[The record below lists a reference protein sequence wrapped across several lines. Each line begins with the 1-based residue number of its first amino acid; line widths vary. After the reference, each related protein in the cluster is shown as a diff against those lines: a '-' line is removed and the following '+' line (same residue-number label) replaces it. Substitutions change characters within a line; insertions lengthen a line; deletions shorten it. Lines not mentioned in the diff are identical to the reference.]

1 MKKQIFL
8 GFLIL
13 GIAIIT
19 PLNVYGAENSEPA
32 SELISEKVQA
42 IEVNEDVELDEN
54 IIADDLDISEQNVL
68 PNNPFYFFKRG
79 WRGIQSAFIFNPVK
93 KAELKL
99 RFADERLIE
108 AKKMAEAVDS
118 KKASDIISKAIENYE
133 KEVKRVKEQ
142 MDKFEGIDVERVE
155 KFVERFSDHQI
166 KQQKLI
172 NRIEKKLTEKEVSPE
187 IIEKIIEHKERAME
201 HFANGALSAVNPEVL
216 REKLEKVIE
225 EGSGSEFKH
234 FKNLEILKSLE
245 ERVPEEARKSIIKA
259 QENAKKSLN
268 NFLSDN
274 KENSEKFKNFIENS
288 GGDALRKLKVIDE
301 LDIDNFDGNVKRILN
316 DAREKTLDKARD
328 IFENIDTD
336 DAKDKF
342 FKRLENIN
350 TKDLNII
357 NRLEEK
363 LPADATERLR
373 NAKEKVIE
381 NENRNKIKERLE
393 NKINNT
399 KDQEAIKEKIN
410 NKGILNEVKKI
421 DFEQS
426 EKQNSKQSNGFSL
439 ERDKR
444 IIEEKLQNT
453 QDALIKKAGQVQDII
468 NNAQ

>member
-19 PLNVYGAENSEPA
+19 PLNVYGAENSEPV
-32 SELISEKVQA
+32 SELIAEKVQV

-118 KKASDIISKAIENYE
+118 KKASNIISKAIENYE

-301 LDIDNFDGNVKRILN
+301 LDIDNFDGNIKRILN

-350 TKDLNII
+350 IKDLNII

>member
-19 PLNVYGAENSEPA
+19 PLNVYGAENSEPV

-142 MDKFEGIDVERVE
+142 MDKFEGIEVERVE

-274 KENSEKFKNFIENS
+274 KENSERFKNFIENS

-301 LDIDNFDGNVKRILN
+301 LDIDNFDGNIKRILN
-316 DAREKTLDKARD
+316 DAREKTLDKAHD

-357 NRLEEK
+357 NK
-363 LPADATERLR
+363 
-373 NAKEKVIE
+373 IE
-381 NENRNKIKERLE
+381 NRLPGAIKE
-393 NKINNT
+393 NI
-399 KDQEAIKEKIN
+399 IKEKIN
-410 NKGILNEVKKI
+410 NRGILNEVKKI

-426 EKQNSKQSNGFSL
+426 EKQNFKQNNGFSL
-439 ERDKR
+439 ERDKK

-453 QDALIKKAGQVQDII
+453 QDTLIEKAGQVQNII

>member
-19 PLNVYGAENSEPA
+19 PLNVYGAENSEPV
-32 SELISEKVQA
+32 SELISEKVQV

-274 KENSEKFKNFIENS
+274 KENSERFKNFIENS

-301 LDIDNFDGNVKRILN
+301 LDIDNFDGNIKRILN

-373 NAKEKVIE
+373 NAKEKVI
-381 NENRNKIKERLE
+381 ENRNKIKERLE

>member
-301 LDIDNFDGNVKRILN
+301 LDIDNFDGNIKRILN

-453 QDALIKKAGQVQDII
+453 QDTLIEKAGQVQDII

>member
-301 LDIDNFDGNVKRILN
+301 LDIDNFDGNIKRILN

-373 NAKEKVIE
+373 NAKEKVI
-381 NENRNKIKERLE
+381 ENRNKIKERLE

>member
-19 PLNVYGAENSEPA
+19 PLNVYGAENSEPV
-32 SELISEKVQA
+32 SELISEKVQV

-133 KEVKRVKEQ
+133 KEEKRVKEQ

-155 KFVERFSDHQI
+155 KFVERFSDHQL

-216 REKLEKVIE
+216 SEKLEKVIE

-301 LDIDNFDGNVKRILN
+301 LDIDNFDGNIKRILN
-316 DAREKTLDKARD
+316 DAREKTLDKAHD

-350 TKDLNII
+350 IKDLNII

-381 NENRNKIKERLE
+381 NRNKIKERLE

-399 KDQEAIKEKIN
+399 KDPEAIKERIN

-453 QDALIKKAGQVQDII
+453 QDALI
-468 NNAQ
+468 

>member
-19 PLNVYGAENSEPA
+19 PLNVYGAENSEPV
-32 SELISEKVQA
+32 SELISEKVQV

-301 LDIDNFDGNVKRILN
+301 LNIDNFDGNVKRILN

>member
-301 LDIDNFDGNVKRILN
+301 LDIDNFDGNIKRILN

>member
-108 AKKMAEAVDS
+108 ANKMAEAVDS

-259 QENAKKSLN
+259 QENARKSLN

-274 KENSEKFKNFIENS
+274 KENSEKFRWRRV
-288 GGDALRKLKVIDE
+288 A
-301 LDIDNFDGNVKRILN
+301 
-316 DAREKTLDKARD
+316 
-328 IFENIDTD
+328 
-336 DAKDKF
+336 
-342 FKRLENIN
+342 
-350 TKDLNII
+350 
-357 NRLEEK
+357 
-363 LPADATERLR
+363 
-373 NAKEKVIE
+373 
-381 NENRNKIKERLE
+381 
-393 NKINNT
+393 
-399 KDQEAIKEKIN
+399 
-410 NKGILNEVKKI
+410 
-421 DFEQS
+421 
-426 EKQNSKQSNGFSL
+426 
-439 ERDKR
+439 
-444 IIEEKLQNT
+444 
-453 QDALIKKAGQVQDII
+453 
-468 NNAQ
+468 

>member
-274 KENSEKFKNFIENS
+274 KENSERFKNFIENS

-301 LDIDNFDGNVKRILN
+301 LDIDNFDGNIKRILN

>member
-142 MDKFEGIDVERVE
+142 MDKFEGIEVERVE

-274 KENSEKFKNFIENS
+274 KENSERFKNFIENS

-301 LDIDNFDGNVKRILN
+301 LDIDNFDGNIKRILN
-316 DAREKTLDKARD
+316 DAREKTLDKAHD

-350 TKDLNII
+350 IKDLNII

-373 NAKEKVIE
+373 NAKEKVI
-381 NENRNKIKERLE
+381 ENRNKIKERLE

>member
-142 MDKFEGIDVERVE
+142 MDKFEGIEVERVE

-301 LDIDNFDGNVKRILN
+301 LDIDNFDGNIKRILN

>member
-19 PLNVYGAENSEPA
+19 PLNVYGAENSEPV
-32 SELISEKVQA
+32 SELISEKVQV

-301 LDIDNFDGNVKRILN
+301 LDIDNFDGNIKRILN

-453 QDALIKKAGQVQDII
+453 QDTLIEKAGQVQNII

>member
-118 KKASDIISKAIENYE
+118 KKASNIISKAIENYE

-301 LDIDNFDGNVKRILN
+301 LDIDNFDGNIKRILN

-381 NENRNKIKERLE
+381 NENRNKIK
-393 NKINNT
+393 
-399 KDQEAIKEKIN
+399 
-410 NKGILNEVKKI
+410 KI

>member
-19 PLNVYGAENSEPA
+19 PLNVYGAENSEPV

-118 KKASDIISKAIENYE
+118 EKASDIISKAIENYE
-133 KEVKRVKEQ
+133 KEIKRVKEQ
-142 MDKFEGIDVERVE
+142 MDKFEGIEVERVE

-274 KENSEKFKNFIENS
+274 KENSERFKNFIENS

-301 LDIDNFDGNVKRILN
+301 LDIDNFDGNIKRILN
-316 DAREKTLDKARD
+316 DAREKTLDKAHD

-350 TKDLNII
+350 IKDLNII

-381 NENRNKIKERLE
+381 NRNKIKERLE

-399 KDQEAIKEKIN
+399 KDPEAIKEKIN

-439 ERDKR
+439 ERDKK

-453 QDALIKKAGQVQDII
+453 QDTLIEKAGQVQDII
-468 NNAQ
+468 NNTQ

>member
-19 PLNVYGAENSEPA
+19 PLNVYGAENSEPV

-225 EGSGSEFKH
+225 EVSGSEFKH

-245 ERVPEEARKSIIKA
+245 ERVPEEARKSIIRA

-274 KENSEKFKNFIENS
+274 KENSERFKNFIENS

-301 LDIDNFDGNVKRILN
+301 LDIDNFDGNIKRILN
-316 DAREKTLDKARD
+316 DAREKTLDKARY

>member
-1 MKKQIFL
+1 M
-8 GFLIL
+8 
-13 GIAIIT
+13 
-19 PLNVYGAENSEPA
+19 
-32 SELISEKVQA
+32 
-42 IEVNEDVELDEN
+42 
-54 IIADDLDISEQNVL
+54 
-68 PNNPFYFFKRG
+68 
-79 WRGIQSAFIFNPVK
+79 
-93 KAELKL
+93 
-99 RFADERLIE
+99 
-108 AKKMAEAVDS
+108 
-118 KKASDIISKAIENYE
+118 
-133 KEVKRVKEQ
+133 
-142 MDKFEGIDVERVE
+142 
-155 KFVERFSDHQI
+155 
-166 KQQKLI
+166 
-172 NRIEKKLTEKEVSPE
+172 
-187 IIEKIIEHKERAME
+187 
-201 HFANGALSAVNPEVL
+201 
-216 REKLEKVIE
+216 
-225 EGSGSEFKH
+225 
-234 FKNLEILKSLE
+234 
-245 ERVPEEARKSIIKA
+245 
-259 QENAKKSLN
+259 
-268 NFLSDN
+268 
-274 KENSEKFKNFIENS
+274 
-288 GGDALRKLKVIDE
+288 IDE
-301 LDIDNFDGNVKRILN
+301 LNIDNFDGNVKRILN

>member
-32 SELISEKVQA
+32 SELISEKVQV

-118 KKASDIISKAIENYE
+118 KKASNIISKAIENYE

-274 KENSEKFKNFIENS
+274 KENSERFKNFIENS

-301 LDIDNFDGNVKRILN
+301 LDIDNFDGNIKRILN

>member
-19 PLNVYGAENSEPA
+19 PLNVYGAENSEPV

-118 KKASDIISKAIENYE
+118 EKASDIISKAIENYE

-142 MDKFEGIDVERVE
+142 MDKFEGIEVERVE

-274 KENSEKFKNFIENS
+274 KENSERFKNFIENS

-301 LDIDNFDGNVKRILN
+301 LDIDNFDGNIKRILN
-316 DAREKTLDKARD
+316 DAREKTLDKAHD

-350 TKDLNII
+350 IKDLNII

-381 NENRNKIKERLE
+381 NRNKIKERLE

-399 KDQEAIKEKIN
+399 KDPEAIKEKIN

-439 ERDKR
+439 ERDKK

-453 QDALIKKAGQVQDII
+453 QDTLIEKAGQVQDII
-468 NNAQ
+468 NNTQ

>member
-19 PLNVYGAENSEPA
+19 PLNVYGAENSEPV
-32 SELISEKVQA
+32 SELISEKVQV

-301 LDIDNFDGNVKRILN
+301 LDIDNFDGNIKRILN

-350 TKDLNII
+350 IKDLNII

>member
-32 SELISEKVQA
+32 SELISEKVQV

-245 ERVPEEARKSIIKA
+245 ERVPEEARKSIIRA

-274 KENSEKFKNFIENS
+274 KENSERFKNFIENS

-301 LDIDNFDGNVKRILN
+301 LDIDNFDGNIKRILN

>member
-19 PLNVYGAENSEPA
+19 PLNVYGAENSEPV
-32 SELISEKVQA
+32 SELIAEKVQV

-274 KENSEKFKNFIENS
+274 KENSERFKNFIENS

-301 LDIDNFDGNVKRILN
+301 LDIDNFDGNIKRILN

>member
-172 NRIEKKLTEKEVSPE
+172 DRIENKLTEKGVAPE
-187 IIEKIIEHKERAME
+187 KIEAIIENKQRAME
-201 HFANGALSAVNPEVL
+201 HFANGVLSVANPEVL

-301 LDIDNFDGNVKRILN
+301 LDIDNFDGNIKRILN

>member
-274 KENSEKFKNFIENS
+274 KENSERFKNFIENS

-301 LDIDNFDGNVKRILN
+301 LDIDNFDGNIKRILN

-453 QDALIKKAGQVQDII
+453 QDALIEKAGQVQDII

>member
-301 LDIDNFDGNVKRILN
+301 LDIDNFDGNIKRILN

-350 TKDLNII
+350 IKDLNII

-439 ERDKR
+439 ERDKK